1 MYIRLSN
8 VLIISLLLT
17 GCGSIAPST
26 PTPIQNLPTL
36 APLEEATSTAT
47 VLVPTLDTVIMDT
60 ATVEVPDATDT
71 PKSTD
76 TPPPTP
82 TSGMSMVI
90 VSEGSQAIP
99 PPPQACQ
106 SPPQNWVVYIVQRND
121 TLSSLAQRTGVS
133 WPQIQ
138 MANCLAGATIFAGQ
152 SLYLPFRPQPLPTN
166 SSPGAA
172 PLPPTSPPPG
182 PGNPE
187 IAITPDSGPPGSTF
201 TFVMTNFSPG
211 ENILISIDLNDEIP
225 IAGFSMV
232 ADQTG
237 RASMGYISLQDAQPG
252 TYVVRAV
259 HLPKDASGI
268 FTIENPPVP
277 TPSAQ
282 P

>member
-1 MYIRLSN
+1 MYIRLSH

-36 APLEEATSTAT
+36 APPEEATSTAT
-47 VLVPTLDTVIMDT
+47 VLVPTLDTANMDT
-60 ATVEVPDATDT
+60 ATVEVPAATDT
-71 PKSTD
+71 PQATD

-90 VSEGSQAIP
+90 VSEGSQATAL
-99 PPPQACQ
+99 PPQACQ
-106 SPPQNWVVYIVQRND
+106 PPPQNWVVYIVQRND

-138 MANCLAGATIFAGQ
+138 TANCLAGTTIFAGQ

-166 SSPGAA
+166 SSPNTSPIA
-172 PLPPTSPPPG
+172 PTPPPPG
-182 PGNPE
+182 PRNPK
-187 IAITPDSGPPGSTF
+187 ITITPLSGPPGTTF
-201 TFVMTNFSPG
+201 QFMMENFAPG
-211 ENILISIDLNDEIP
+211 EDILISIKLNDQTP
-225 IAGFSMV
+225 IAGLRIA
-232 ADQTG
+232 ADANGSATI
-237 RASMGYISLQDAQPG
+237 AFISLQNAQPG

-259 HLPKDASGI
+259 HLPNQASGE
-268 FTIENPPVP
+268 FTIEN
-277 TPSAQ
+277 TPALAPAGQ